1 MRVVFSR
8 VLAGAALAVLLVL
21 GNNAGADAAQ
31 VTRTLEENTRITPP
45 GVIVAK
51 RSEIPMFKKGTV
63 VTLNEYGEV
72 LEGILAEGISLP
84 YETGKGQGQD
94 AMKSSY
100 TPPTY
105 MYVPMYVD
113 SGPRYRVLPFKGD
126 TRIVFNDRG
135 EVVFGAIDGAN
146 QSIMLNYSNHLLVAD
161 GEISFHKN
169 GMLASCTLNDDSYLR
184 PAGWQQ
190 LLNENYKDGT
200 ACPGYVEFKG
210 RKPVKLNEK
219 GEVLSGTLD
228 KDTKLIGYNKFS
240 AGVAAKVVY
249 EAGTEVEFDSKGIVV
264 KATKK

>member
-8 VLAGAALAVLLVL
+8 VLAGAALAVLLVM

-72 LEGILAEGISLP
+72 LEGTLAEDISLP
-84 YETGKGQGQD
+84 YETGKSEG
-94 AMKSSY
+94 AARMSY

-113 SGPRYRVLPFKGD
+113 SGPRYRILPFKGD
-126 TRIVFNDRG
+126 TRVVFNDRG
-135 EVVFGAIDGAN
+135 EVVFGTISGAA
-146 QSIMLNYSNHLLVAD
+146 QSIMLDYSNHILVAD

-169 GMLASCTLNDDSYLR
+169 GMLASCTLNDDSFLR

-190 LLNENYKDGT
+190 LLNDNFKDNV

-210 RKPVKLNEK
+210 KKPVKLNEK
-219 GEVLSGTLD
+219 GEVLFGTLD
-228 KDTKLIGYNKFS
+228 KDTKLPGYNKF
-240 AGVAAKVVY
+240 ATGVVAKLLY
-249 EAGTEVEFDSKGIVV
+249 EAGTEVELDGKGVVV